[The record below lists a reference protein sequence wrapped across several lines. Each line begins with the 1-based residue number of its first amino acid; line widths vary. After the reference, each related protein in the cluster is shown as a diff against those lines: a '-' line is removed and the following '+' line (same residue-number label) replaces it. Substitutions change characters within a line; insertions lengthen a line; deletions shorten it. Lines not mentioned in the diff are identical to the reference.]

1 MASRIRFVGRVTVSE
16 RRSIGASEDDRRA
29 RAGRIG
35 AIQPCERAL
44 RTSRV
49 TDRSRNYS
57 DRVMSQGPRNRAG
70 GSARPGGVAD
80 AEQEFDAY
88 FRARRDAVR
97 RTAYLLCGDWHRADD
112 HAQAA
117 FVALHRHWR
126 RIRDRAALDAWMRRT
141 LVRTVVDES
150 RRPWRR
156 ERATDDLAGRCGR
169 GARGPD
175 VATRHVLVDGLRAV
189 PPRQRAVLVLRFLEG
204 LDVAA
209 TAEVLGCSAGT
220 VKSQTA
226 HGLAALRAAL
236 GDSLDDLRPAG

>member
-1 MASRIRFVGRVTVSE
+1 MA
-16 RRSIGASEDDRRA
+16 
-29 RAGRIG
+29 
-35 AIQPCERAL
+35 
-44 RTSRV
+44 
-49 TDRSRNYS
+49 
-57 DRVMSQGPRNRAG
+57 QG
-70 GSARPGGVAD
+70 
-80 AEQEFDAY
+80 EQEFDAY

-97 RTAYLLCGDWHRADD
+97 RTAYLMCGDWHRADD

-126 RIRDRAALDAWMRRT
+126 RIRDHAALDAWMRKT
-141 LVRTVVDES
+141 LVRSIVDES

-156 ERATDDLAGRCGR
+156 ERFTDVPVDGSVG
-169 GARGPD
+169 GPADD
-175 VATRHVLVDGLRAV
+175 VATRHVLVDGLRSV

-226 HGLAALRAAL
+226 HGLAALRRAL
-236 GDSLDDLRPAG
+236 GDALDDLRPAG